1 MIQVLHN
8 HPSAAVEGQA
18 HPLTPS
24 HEWEGGK

>member
-8 HPSAAVEGQA
+8 HPSAAVEERT